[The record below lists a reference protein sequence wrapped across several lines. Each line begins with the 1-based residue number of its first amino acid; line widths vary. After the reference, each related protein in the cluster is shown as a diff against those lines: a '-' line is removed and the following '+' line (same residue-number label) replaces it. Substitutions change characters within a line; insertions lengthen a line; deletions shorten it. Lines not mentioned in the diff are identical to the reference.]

1 MTLSLDAASVAW
13 AREQPGGLADV
24 MRRLLDDARR
34 GAATTAAPSSPA
46 GGGNGGGGG
55 ADDAPELRAAYD
67 RLIDRKLRHG
77 LAEGEEHVLADLRA
91 RIFALDGEIV
101 DGPAAPAAVY
111 ASRK

>member
-1 MTLSLDAASVAW
+1 VTLSLDAASVAW

-34 GAATTAAPSSPA
+34 GAAAAPSSPA
-46 GGGNGGGGG
+46 GGGNG
-55 ADDAPELRAAYD
+55 DDAPELRAAYD

>member
-13 AREQPGGLADV
+13 AREQPGGLADL

-34 GAATTAAPSSPA
+34 GAAVAAAAPSSPA
-46 GGGNGGGGG
+46 GGGSSG

>member
-1 MTLSLDAASVAW
+1 VTLSLDAASVAW

-34 GAATTAAPSSPA
+34 GAAATAAAPSSPA
-46 GGGNGGGGG
+46 GNGGGGG

>member
-34 GAATTAAPSSPA
+34 GAAATAAAPSSPA
-46 GGGNGGGGG
+46 GGGNG

>member
-34 GAATTAAPSSPA
+34 GAAATAAAPSSPA
-46 GGGNGGGGG
+46 GNGGGGG

>member
-34 GAATTAAPSSPA
+34 GAAVAAAAPSSPA
-46 GGGNGGGGG
+46 GNGGGGG